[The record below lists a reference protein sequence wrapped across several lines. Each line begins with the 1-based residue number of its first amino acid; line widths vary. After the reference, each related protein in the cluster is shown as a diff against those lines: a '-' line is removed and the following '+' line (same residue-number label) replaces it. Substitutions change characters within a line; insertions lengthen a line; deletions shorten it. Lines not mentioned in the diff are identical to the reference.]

1 MDFREKIGAAAERV
15 IREHGLAKT
24 TTKQIAKAAGCS
36 EGSLYNYFRAK
47 EDLFLHVVRNQL
59 TNFMG
64 VLTRLPDRIGKGSV
78 QDNLEEVAAAG
89 LADFLH
95 SMPLLC
101 SVFSETSLLDRLREG
116 MTERNEGPH
125 RANEALAAYL
135 SGEQRLGRIRA
146 GVDPKAAADLLLG
159 SCFQHAF
166 QLRFMGMEKSE
177 EERRQYVR
185 MRVRELTH
193 GIEA

>member
-1 MDFREKIGAAAERV
+1 M
-15 IREHGLAKT
+15 
-24 TTKQIAKAAGCS
+24 
-36 EGSLYNYFRAK
+36 
-47 EDLFLHVVRNQL
+47 
-59 TNFMG
+59 
-64 VLTRLPDRIGKGSV
+64 
-78 QDNLEEVAAAG
+78 
-89 LADFLH
+89 
-95 SMPLLC
+95 
-101 SVFSETSLLDRLREG
+101 DRLREG

-135 SGEQRLGRIRA
+135 SGEQRLGRIHA